1 MLIQKVSLLNQ
12 TLKISFRF
20 CHIFLLV
27 KVSPL
32 ITNEPHYPA
41 YTQPVKRQEEERGR
55 GQFNRLTGTV
65 QNPLIITHF
74 NHPSES
80 HKEIKAIKGL
90 RQRTVK
96 IPLVFKRWM
105 PRAFPKVLSKILSMT
120 VGICWW
126 DYQGLLAGRNLLTPF
141 SIIKKWNNPQ
151 SIRSYTQILP
161 QSDIF

>member
-1 MLIQKVSLLNQ
+1 MSLLNQ

-120 VGICWW
+120 VGILLV
-126 DYQGLLAGRNLLTPF
+126 GLLGSSCR
-141 SIIKKWNNPQ
+141 KKFINSLQHHEKMEQSTVNPVLHPNF
-151 SIRSYTQILP
+151 TAK
-161 QSDIF
+161 